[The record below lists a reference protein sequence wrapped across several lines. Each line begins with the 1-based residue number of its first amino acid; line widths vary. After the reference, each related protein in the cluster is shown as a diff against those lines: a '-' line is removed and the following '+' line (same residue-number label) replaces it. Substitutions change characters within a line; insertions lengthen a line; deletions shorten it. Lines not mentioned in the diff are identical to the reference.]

1 MTALRPKAD
10 IQLILFCRAAYD
22 PKRTLNSTPD
32 TSMLFRDTLKAQEKR
47 VEERRIFEALEA
59 ARLTTMA
66 GLHIG
71 LQQQQVVVGLV
82 VA

>member
-1 MTALRPKAD
+1 MVPNKSL
-10 IQLILFCRAAYD
+10 Q
-22 PKRTLNSTPD
+22 RTLNPPPD
-32 TSMLFRDTLKAQEKR
+32 NSMLFRDALKVQEKR
-47 VEERRIFEALEA
+47 VDERIIFKALEA

-71 LQQQQVVVGLV
+71 LQQQQVIVGLV